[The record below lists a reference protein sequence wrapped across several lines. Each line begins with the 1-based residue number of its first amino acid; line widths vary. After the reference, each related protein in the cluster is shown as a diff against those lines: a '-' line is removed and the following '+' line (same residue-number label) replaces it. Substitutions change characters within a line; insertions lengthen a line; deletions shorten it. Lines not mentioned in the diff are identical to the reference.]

1 MKTLLSHRVMQIKP
15 SPTLQLSA
23 QANRLKAAGRPIIN
37 LTVGE
42 PDFNTPDFIKQA
54 AHHALDQNKTRYTA
68 VDGLPSLKQAIVQK
82 LSRENQLA
90 YVPEQIIVSS
100 GAKQSIYNLMQALLN
115 PGDEVIIPA
124 PYWVSY
130 PDMALLAEAR
140 PVFIETHLAQ
150 QLKITAA
157 QLAAEITPKTRLLIL
172 NSPSNPTGM
181 VYTREELAALG
192 EVLQQHP
199 HVWVMSDD
207 IYEHIYWGPT
217 PFVNIINVCPT
228 LYERTILINGCSKA
242 YAMTGW
248 RIGFAAGPADIIQA
262 MANIQSQST
271 SNPNSIAQVA
281 AQAAFEGDQQCVQE
295 MNTLYEQRQRFFAQ
309 GLNDLPGVTCLP
321 PMGAFYCFPTFSKWI
336 GPSAPFTSDYVLADY
351 LLNKANLATVPG
363 SAFGAP
369 GHLRLSFAL
378 DEATL
383 KQALRQ
389 LNDALTELHK

>member
-23 QANRLKAAGRPIIN
+23 QANRLKAAGKPIIN

-54 AHHALDQNKTRYTA
+54 AHQALNENKTRYTA

-82 LSRENQLA
+82 LYRENQLTYA
-90 YVPEQIIVSS
+90 PEQIIVSS
-100 GAKQSIYNLMQALLN
+100 GAKQSIYNVMQALLN

-140 PVFIETHLAQ
+140 PVFIETDITQ
-150 QLKITAA
+150 QLKITAS
-157 QLAAEITPKTRLLIL
+157 QLAAAITPKTRLVIL

-181 VYTREELAALG
+181 VYTREELTALG
-192 EVLQQHP
+192 EVLCQHP
-199 HVWVMSDD
+199 HVWILSDD
-207 IYEHIYWGPT
+207 IYEHIYWGKT
-217 PFVNIINVCPT
+217 PFVNIVNVCPA

-248 RIGFAAGPADIIQA
+248 RIGFAAGPQVIIQA

-281 AQAAFEGDQQCVQE
+281 AQAAFEGDQHCVQE
-295 MNTLYEQRQRFFAQ
+295 MNTIYEKRQHFFSQ
-309 GLNDLPGVTCLP
+309 GLNALPGVTCLP
-321 PMGAFYCFPTFSKWI
+321 PVGAFYCFPAFPEWI
-336 GPSAPFTSDYVLADY
+336 GETARFATDYVLANY

-369 GHLRLSFAL
+369 GYLRLSFAL
-378 DEATL
+378 DETTL
-383 KQALRQ
+383 QQALEQ
-389 LNDALTELHK
+389 LKHALT

>member
-1 MKTLLSHRVMQIKP
+1 MKTLLSDRVMQIKP

-54 AHHALDQNKTRYTA
+54 AHQALDQNKTRYTA

-82 LSRENQLA
+82 LYRENQLT
-90 YVPEQIIVSS
+90 YVPEQVVVSS

-150 QLKITAA
+150 QLKITAS
-157 QLAAEITPKTRLLIL
+157 QLAAAITPKTRLLIL

-181 VYTREELAALG
+181 VYTREELVALG

-207 IYEHIYWGPT
+207 IYEHIYWGPH
-217 PFVNIINVCPT
+217 PF
-228 LYERTILINGCSKA
+228 S
-242 YAMTGW
+242 
-248 RIGFAAGPADIIQA
+248 
-262 MANIQSQST
+262 
-271 SNPNSIAQVA
+271 
-281 AQAAFEGDQQCVQE
+281 
-295 MNTLYEQRQRFFAQ
+295 
-309 GLNDLPGVTCLP
+309 
-321 PMGAFYCFPTFSKWI
+321 
-336 GPSAPFTSDYVLADY
+336 
-351 LLNKANLATVPG
+351 
-363 SAFGAP
+363 
-369 GHLRLSFAL
+369 
-378 DEATL
+378 
-383 KQALRQ
+383 
-389 LNDALTELHK
+389 